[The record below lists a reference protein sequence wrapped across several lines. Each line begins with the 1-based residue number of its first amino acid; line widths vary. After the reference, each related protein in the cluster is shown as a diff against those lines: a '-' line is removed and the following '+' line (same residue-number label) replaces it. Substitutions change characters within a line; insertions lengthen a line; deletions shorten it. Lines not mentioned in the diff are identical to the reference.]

1 MPKSKLQAVA
11 RLVSEVG
18 SPSVVATLFLA
29 GLPLLHA
36 GTSWTHAVL
45 AAAFVTVVPTMALVI
60 MRRRG
65 LVSDRHVTRRS
76 QRLPIMV
83 VAGVSIG
90 LAFVVLALVDAE
102 PALFQEVVG
111 ILIGLAVCTV
121 ITTFWK
127 ISIHSAVGTYV
138 VLAATAPM
146 AIGGPA
152 LAIGFSA
159 LMGWSRV
166 TLRHHTPSQVLAGQA
181 VGIAVYLV
189 RTLVLLAV

>member
-36 GTSWTHAVL
+36 GVSWTHAFL
-45 AAAFVTVVPTMALVI
+45 AATFVTVVPTLTLVI

-90 LAFVVLALVDAE
+90 VAFAVLALVDAD
-102 PALFQEVVG
+102 PVLFQEVAG
-111 ILIGLAVCTV
+111 ILLGLVVCMA
-121 ITTFWK
+121 ITMVWK

-138 VLAATAPM
+138 ALAATAPL

-159 LMGWSRV
+159 LTGWSRV
-166 TLRHHTPSQVLAGQA
+166 TLKHHTPSQVLAGQT